1 MAIITLVNAGFS
13 WSSSHQASQS
23 CLLVFA
29 SHSCVPQ
36 TAPSKTTVSTILS
49 AQLFSFATLLLVPTT
64 GPPFPP
70 FLSRPSLLEAL
81 SSGTI
86 HDLPPGRY
94 TGHRCGAGTRQHK
107 EIQGDYRAS
116 FSFLPSPIYHVLT
129 WILHSCG
136 HCSQELMLC
145 PQPSSGT
152 LSPANPQARQ
162 T

>member
-1 MAIITLVNAGFS
+1 MLLLPAPRLKPTDVISSLAVRMCLLLFPENLLFVAIITLVNAGFS

-36 TAPSKTTVSTILS
+36 TAPAKTTVSTILS
-49 AQLFSFATLLLVPTT
+49 TQLFSLATLLLVPTT

-70 FLSRPSLLEAL
+70 FLSRPSFLEAL

-129 WILHSCG
+129 
-136 HCSQELMLC
+136 
-145 PQPSSGT
+145 
-152 LSPANPQARQ
+152 
-162 T
+162 